1 MDPSGSFIPYC
12 LYGIHLLFTM
22 TIATTAAILAEFSG
36 GSTAPIDYDMLIGVG
51 VSKDSDAVFFRYE
64 DSKPIA
70 LVNPATGKPLQTFKN
85 VTCYGIELV
94 HDIGTFKATK
104 LNLKLQSPGGSKLC
118 FTSGV
123 ETMWS
128 QAVVTALMGIMG
140 SATYDF
146 NTPFTFW
153 SKRGD
158 QGMRPSFANI
168 YLDGERVSDNEMY
181 NQLAELRSDRNKAGI
196 IACVTDA
203 VQILSAEISGVPPE
217 VSVLSELR
225 ALPSVE
231 EEIDF

>member
-1 MDPSGSFIPYC
+1 
-12 LYGIHLLFTM
+12 M
-22 TIATTAAILAEFSG
+22 TIANPVSILTEFTGDLS
-36 GSTAPIDYDMLIGVG
+36 APVDYDLLIGVG
-51 VSKDSDAVFFRYE
+51 VTKDSDAVFFRYE
-64 DSKPIA
+64 ESKPIA

-104 LNLKLQSPGGSKLC
+104 LNLKLQSPGGTKLC

-123 ETMWS
+123 ETIWS

-140 SATYDF
+140 SGMYDF

-168 YLDGERVSDNEMY
+168 YLDGERVSDTHMY
-181 NQLAELRSDRNKAGI
+181 EQLRDLRSDKDTKGI
-196 IACVTDA
+196 IASVTDA
-203 VQILSAEISGVPPE
+203 VQILSAEISGVPTA
-217 VSVLSELR
+217 VTVLDDLR
-225 ALPSVE
+225 ALPVATE
-231 EEIDF
+231 KEDF

>member
-1 MDPSGSFIPYC
+1 
-12 LYGIHLLFTM
+12 M
-22 TIATTAAILAEFSG
+22 TIANPVSILTEFTG
-36 GSTAPIDYDMLIGVG
+36 GLSAPVDYDLLIGVG
-51 VSKDSDAVFFRYE
+51 VAKDSDAVFFRYE

-94 HDIGTFKATK
+94 HDIGSFKATK
-104 LNLKLQSPGGSKLC
+104 LNLKLLSTEGSKLC

-128 QAVVTALMGIMG
+128 QAVVTALLGIMG
-140 SATYDF
+140 STMYDF

-168 YLDGERVSDNEMY
+168 YLDGERVSDTHMY
-181 NQLAELRSDRNKAGI
+181 EQLRDLRSDRDKEGI
-196 IACVTDA
+196 IK
-203 VQILSAEISGVPPE
+203 ILH
-217 VSVLSELR
+217 LR
-225 ALPSVE
+225 
-231 EEIDF
+231 DRRG

>member
-1 MDPSGSFIPYC
+1 
-12 LYGIHLLFTM
+12 M
-22 TIATTAAILAEFSG
+22 TIANPASILTEFTG
-36 GSTAPIDYDMLIGVG
+36 GLSAPVDYDLLIGVG
-51 VSKDSDAVFFRYE
+51 VTKDSDAVFFRYE
-64 DSKPIA
+64 ESKPIA

-104 LNLKLQSPGGSKLC
+104 LNLKLQSTEGSKLC

-140 SATYDF
+140 STMHDF

-168 YLDGERVSDNEMY
+168 YLDGERVSDNHMY
-181 NQLAELRSDRNKAGI
+181 EQLRDLRSDRDKKGI
-196 IACVTDA
+196 IRSVTDA
-203 VQILSAEISGVPPE
+203 VQILSAEISGVPTE
-217 VSVLSELR
+217 VTVLNDLR
-225 ALPSVE
+225 ALPAHTE
-231 EEIDF
+231 EENF